1 MTSTMNVQIKRD
13 NGLLKVDI
21 DGKLYAP
28 LSFKSF
34 RPNPKNVSEFYK
46 AGVRLFSVLSSGII
60 NALGV
65 PYSRFGESW
74 VGDGKYD
81 FSTVDAQ
88 MDMFIEN
95 APDGYFAPMFQIDTR
110 PWYLEAHEGT
120 PNSFTH
126 LSWAAYDDEWKKA
139 AAEYLKA
146 VIRHC
151 EKKYGDRIYGYFI
164 LGGMTTEWL
173 AHPDKEASH
182 PLKEAAYKRYS
193 TNPSATLPSMEELE
207 SVGSVFLDESEN
219 NVYTSRRFH
228 ADTVADLILYFA
240 GEAQSVIKHQK
251 LLGLY
256 YGYLL
261 HLGGSFLFNSGHLA
275 YERVFLSPDID
286 MISSP
291 SDYNYRGIFDP
302 SAFMVT
308 QKTLD
313 AHEKLYF
320 LEFDHITHV
329 APTMI
334 NEPSA
339 DPSCNTCLREIPGA
353 KSKCKD
359 ETETLNLMWRDYILC
374 YANGAAMW
382 WFDMFDG
389 WFRSESMMGAIER
402 MIALHGTLA
411 NKDKSSIAEIAIY
424 AEGESMYHVRKTSNL
439 ASVGLRNMQRPFAEL
454 GAPYDFYSISDIDNC
469 DSTQYKLII
478 LLDQYDIPIERMKKI
493 HSLQSEGICVLW
505 MYAPDYA
512 NNTENNASRI
522 SEAVGLTVFASNES
536 HGNVIY
542 NGRTIENTMAAPYF
556 SITDQDAQ
564 IYARYEDGTAAV
576 AGTIDGKSV
585 YSAVPFISS
594 DIIRDTARKCGIF
607 LYSDTP
613 LVYTYVNAY
622 AIGVY
627 NATEGNAYIHV
638 RKNGTY
644 RDMVESGIYE
654 SKNGTLILPKK
665 PLRAYL
671 LVKEN

>member
-1 MTSTMNVQIKRD
+1 MNVKLTRHL
-13 NGLLKVDI
+13 GRLKVDI
-21 DGKLYAP
+21 NGKLYEP

-120 PNSFTH
+120 PNSFKH

-151 EKKYGDRIYGYFI
+151 EEKYGDRIYGYFI
-164 LGGMTTEWL
+164 LGGTTTEWL

-240 GEAQSVIKHQK
+240 GEAQSVIKHKK

-291 SDYNYRGIFDP
+291 SDYSYRGIFDP

-339 DPSCNTCLREIPGA
+339 DPSCNTLLREIPGA

-389 WFRSESMMGAIER
+389 WFRSESMMGTIER

-439 ASVGLRNMQRPFAEL
+439 ASVGLCNMQRTFAEL

-613 LVYTYVNAY
+613 LVYTYVNAC

-644 RDMVESGIYE
+644 RDMVEGGIYE

-665 PLRAYL
+665 SLRAYL